1 MPEGDS
7 AWRAA
12 HHLGRALADRTV
24 ERFELRVPAHA
35 TADLRGERIAGADAR
50 GKHVLLRIGRFT
62 VHSHFGMDG
71 SWRLVP
77 PGEQDAAGRV
87 AGAPPPLTGRTAQ
100 RGAASSGSQT
110 GPGAADNTSRARR
123 GAARSASQARPG
135 AAGSA
140 SRARPSARLQRG
152 PSTGW
157 PAAHRIRAIIGT
169 DAVIA
174 LGIDLAVC
182 DLWPTADEHRHLG
195 HLGPD
200 LLTDAPDLDEAA
212 RRILAEPDRPIT
224 GALLDQ
230 RNVAGLGN
238 EYVTEMCFLRGAL
251 PSRTVAEAGDIGE
264 WLALGRRLL
273 LANRDRV
280 ERTFTGDLHDGAWVF
295 GREGLPCKR
304 CGAIIEAGE
313 HDSGYRGAERRDS
326 SWCPHCQR

>member
-12 HHLGRALADRTV
+12 HHLDRALADRTV

-35 TADLRGERIAGADAR
+35 TADLRGERIRGVDAR
-50 GKHVLLRIGRFT
+50 GKHVLLRIGGFT

-77 PGEQDAAGRV
+77 PGTSGQDATSPR
-87 AGAPPPLTGRTAQ
+87 
-100 RGAASSGSQT
+100 SG
-110 GPGAADNTSRARR
+110 
-123 GAARSASQARPG
+123 ARPT
-135 AAGSA
+135 
-140 SRARPSARLQRG
+140 RLQRG
-152 PSTGW
+152 PSTDW
-157 PAAHRIRAIIGT
+157 PATHRIRAIIGT
-169 DAVIA
+169 DAAIA
-174 LGIDLAVC
+174 LGIDLAIC

-200 LLTDAPDLDEAA
+200 LLAAAPDLDEAA
-212 RRILAEPDRPIT
+212 RRILAELDRPIT

-264 WLALGRRLL
+264 WLALGRRLM

-280 ERTFTGDLHDGAWVF
+280 ERTFTGDLRDGAWVF

-304 CGAIIEAGE
+304 CGTIIEAGR
-313 HDSGYRGAERRDS
+313 HDSGSRRRGAELRDS
-326 SWCPHCQR
+326 AWCPSCQR